1 MKSRSGA
8 LLMLLAF
15 TLTLIAAPGVQAENY
30 TPLLKV
36 KVSDI
41 YLTAGEENTIE
52 IELRNTG
59 SYSVYE
65 VEAILTSSTTGIVI
79 LDKGHMVFNEI
90 EAEKSK
96 RYRPVI
102 YVDEDISPGPY
113 QLTLTLTYRQMYKL
127 GTAYT
132 RTATLQI
139 GIVVV
144 NSSKPRIGLD
154 ISLIN
159 PYLIAGEENKI
170 KLSIKN
176 GGDLK
181 LEDIDITITSDS
193 SYIAVLNGSIDL
205 NALEPGEIKE
215 IRISL
220 FISKNIPLEA
230 YTLTSTAI
238 YRDER
243 GESYTDAETLSVVV
257 VNVTKPKV
265 GLEFQ
270 LSSPYLTSGEVE
282 RVYLKIENRGFETLK
297 DIKVTLTSNTPYIA
311 VLSGVIDIDT
321 LNVGEVVEREV
332 LLAVSK
338 GTPLGVYTL
347 TATAEYRD
355 SRGESHTEVRTLGID
370 VEEVRVERQTLLLLD
385 GYTLSSP
392 EVYPGGVVELRLRLR
407 CVGAEAYDVRVTLT
421 PDQKGVFSSIT
432 STTLYLGD
440 LDPGEEA
447 EALYMLRVDGGALSG
462 QYLLTTN
469 VAYLDYRGTPRNAVE
484 TVTLMVTPLVEFRI
498 LTDGEIHVSRGASTT
513 LSGDLL
519 LIGTES
525 VRFVELEI
533 VEDELFKASGSGE
546 YIGALDP
553 DSPLPFDLGF
563 RVSENAEEGLQ
574 TLRVRVHY
582 LDYLNCRKSDIVEI
596 PIYVEAPE
604 EIEIVRR
611 RGGIWLWIRW
621 LFGILP
627 R

>member
-1 MKSRSGA
+1 MKRWSIT
-8 LLMLLAF
+8 LLMALM
-15 TLTLIAAPGVQAENY
+15 LTSIIVPMVQAGNY
-30 TPLLKV
+30 TPLLRV

-65 VEAILTSSTTGIVI
+65 VEAILTSTNPGIVI
-79 LDKGHMVFNEI
+79 LDKGHMIFNEI
-90 EAEKSK
+90 EAEKSR
-96 RYRPVI
+96 RYKPVI
-102 YVDEDISPGPY
+102 YVDEDTPIGPY
-113 QLTLTLTYRQMYKL
+113 TLTLTLTYRQMYKL

-139 GIVVV
+139 GVVVV
-144 NSSKPRIGLD
+144 NASKPKIGLN

-159 PYLIAGEENKI
+159 PYLTAGEENKI
-170 KLSIKN
+170 KLSIEN

-181 LEDIDITITSDS
+181 LEDIDIMI
-193 SYIAVLNGSIDL
+193 
-205 NALEPGEIKE
+205 
-215 IRISL
+215 
-220 FISKNIPLEA
+220 
-230 YTLTSTAI
+230 
-238 YRDER
+238 
-243 GESYTDAETLSVVV
+243 
-257 VNVTKPKV
+257 
-265 GLEFQ
+265 
-270 LSSPYLTSGEVE
+270 
-282 RVYLKIENRGFETLK
+282 
-297 DIKVTLTSNTPYIA
+297 TSNTPYIA
-311 VLSGVIDIDT
+311 VLNGVIDIDA
-321 LNVGEVVEREV
+321 LNVGETVESEV
-332 LLAVSK
+332 LLAVSR

-355 SRGESHTEVRTLGID
+355 SQGESHTEIGTLGVD
-370 VEEVRVERQTLLLLD
+370 VEEVKVERQTLLLLD
-385 GYTLSSP
+385 GYTLNSP
-392 EVYPGGVVELRLRLR
+392 EVYPGGVVELGLCLR

-432 STTLYLGD
+432 PTTLYLGD
-440 LDPGEEA
+440 LDPGEEV
-447 EALYMLRVDGGALSG
+447 EALYMLRVDGKALSG

-469 VAYLDYRGTPRNAVE
+469 VAYLDYKGMPRSAVE
-484 TVTLMVTPLVEFRI
+484 TITLMVSPLVDFRI
-498 LTDGEIHVSRGASTT
+498 LTDGETHVSRGASTT

-533 VEDELFKASGSGE
+533 VEDDLFKASGSGE

-553 DSPLPFDLGF
+553 DSPLPFDLSF
-563 RVSENAEEGLQ
+563 RVSEDAEEGPQ
-574 TLRVRVHY
+574 TLRVRVLY
-582 LDYLNCRKSDIVEI
+582 LDYLNCRKSDIVEV

-604 EIEIVRR
+604 EIEIMRQ

>member
-1 MKSRSGA
+1 MKRWSIT
-8 LLMLLAF
+8 LLMALM
-15 TLTLIAAPGVQAENY
+15 LTSIIVPMVQAGNY
-30 TPLLKV
+30 TPLLRV

-65 VEAILTSSTTGIVI
+65 VEAILTSTNSGIVI
-79 LDKGHMVFNEI
+79 LDKGHMIFNEI
-90 EAEKSK
+90 EAEKSR
-96 RYRPVI
+96 RYKPVI
-102 YVDEDISPGPY
+102 YVDEDTPIGPY
-113 QLTLTLTYRQMYKL
+113 TLTLTLTYRQMYKL

-139 GIVVV
+139 GVVVV
-144 NSSKPRIGLD
+144 NASKPKIGLN

-159 PYLIAGEENKI
+159 PYLTAGEENKI
-170 KLSIKN
+170 KLSIEN

-181 LEDIDITITSDS
+181 LEDIDIMITSNTP
-193 SYIAVLNGSIDL
+193 YIAVLNGSIDL

-215 IRISL
+215 TRISL
-220 FISKNIPLEA
+220 FVSRNTPLEA
-230 YTLTSTAI
+230 YTLSSTAI

-265 GLEFQ
+265 GLGFR
-270 LSSPYLTSGEVE
+270 LSTPYLTSGEVE
-282 RVYLKIENRGFETLK
+282 RVYLKVENRGSETLK

-311 VLSGVIDIDT
+311 VLNGVIDIDA
-321 LNVGEVVEREV
+321 LNVGETVESEV
-332 LLAVSK
+332 LLAVSR

-355 SRGESHTEVRTLGID
+355 SQGESHTEIGTLGVD
-370 VEEVRVERQTLLLLD
+370 VEEVKVERQTLLLLD
-385 GYTLSSP
+385 GYTLNSP
-392 EVYPGGVVELRLRLR
+392 EVYPGGVVELGLCLR

-432 STTLYLGD
+432 PTTLYLGD
-440 LDPGEEA
+440 LDPGEEV
-447 EALYMLRVDGGALSG
+447 EALYMLRVDGKALSG

-469 VAYLDYRGTPRNAVE
+469 VAYLDYKGMPRSAVE
-484 TVTLMVTPLVEFRI
+484 TITLMVSPLVDFRI
-498 LTDGEIHVSRGASTT
+498 LTDGETHVSRGASTT

-533 VEDELFKASGSGE
+533 VEDDLFKASGSGE

-553 DSPLPFDLGF
+553 DSPLPFDLSF
-563 RVSENAEEGLQ
+563 RVSEDAEEGPQ
-574 TLRVRVHY
+574 TLRVRVLY
-582 LDYLNCRKSDIVEI
+582 LDYLNCRKSDIVEV

-604 EIEIVRR
+604 EIEIMRQ